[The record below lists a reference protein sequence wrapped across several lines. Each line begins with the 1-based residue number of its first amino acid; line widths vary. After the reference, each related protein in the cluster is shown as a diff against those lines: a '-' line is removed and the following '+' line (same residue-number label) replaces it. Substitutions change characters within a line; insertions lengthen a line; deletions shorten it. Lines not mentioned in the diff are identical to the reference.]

1 MVPCLHRNPLR
12 DNIHHVGSILLTIL
26 VGTFLCYWIAERFYG
41 SFLERALGVDA
52 KNQTPAVTKNDGRD
66 FVPAKPY
73 VLFAH
78 HFAAIAGAGPI
89 VGPTL
94 GADLGGDRRDT
105 PRRRA
110 RHGYTIHVHA

>member
-1 MVPCLHRNPLR
+1 LA
-12 DNIHHVGSILLTIL
+12 SS
-26 VGTFLCYWIAERFYG
+26 FLCYWLAERFYG
-41 SFLERALGVDA
+41 SFLERTLGVDP
-52 KNQTPAVTKNDGRD
+52 KNQTPAVLQNDGRD

-94 GADLGGDRRDT
+94 AMAYGYVPALLWVVLGAIFLGDDRPVCGVGEGGDDRNGQHPKRAGPDLG
-105 PRRRA
+105 
-110 RHGYTIHVHA
+110 